1 MDPSPGDLGP
11 DLVGRRVL
19 YLWPEDGWQQG
30 TVARASRRAPYTHVV
45 AYHRS
50 TSALRGTADSL
61 LDAAS
66 YGSRWVLLSPAAPR
80 GVAAVPPRALRP
92 RGSPP

>member
-1 MDPSPGDLGP
+1 MWGLPGLPSLSLAGFVVDPSPGDLDP
-11 DLVGRRVL
+11 A
-19 YLWPEDGWQQG
+19 
-30 TVARASRRAPYTHVV
+30 ARASRRAPYTHVV

-66 YGSRWVLLSPAAPR
+66 YGSRWVLLSPAAAP
-80 GVAAVPPRALRP
+80 GVAVAAPRALRS
-92 RGSPP
+92 RGNTT